1 MTDKLSENSIAAWT
15 SLIRASERALA
26 NIEDA
31 LAAKNLPTL
40 SWYDA
45 LLEIE
50 RAGSEGI
57 RPYELK
63 ARLLLPQYGTSRL
76 LNRIVEAGYIRR
88 LSCTQDGRGHIVQ
101 ITEKGKAIRQ
111 KMWPVYAQCLK
122 DIIEDRL
129 DRSEADLMRVLLDR
143 TGPDAPSTPT

>member
-50 RAGSEGI
+50 RAGSDGI

-76 LNRIVEAGYIRR
+76 LNRIAEAGYIRR
-88 LSCTQDGRGHIVQ
+88 LACSQDGRGHVVQ

-122 DIIEDRL
+122 GIIGDRL
-129 DRSEADLMRVLLDR
+129 DRSEVDLMRVLLDR
-143 TGPDAPSTPT
+143 TGPDAPGPST